1 MTLAP
6 ASVQSRK
13 RTRSITESQTHTITA
28 RVVRTRGI
36 PNSVSRFHHML
47 NPSTPP
53 DRVSRRR
60 LLLPTNSNQ
69 GIARSFVNGQFR
81 GAAPSIDS
89 PPDVRTRTGT
99 SRTPLRDS
107 PSAAG
112 GDAGAGARP
121 PIPDLGGDWQGP
133 CEDGRF
139 WYGGR
144 DRGRLRP
151 TRKGFVS
158 CYYHRSC
165 TTYSRVHEIPTAKTM
180 IAWLTLGRENA
191 TSPLDSKWANEL
203 KVNTHLA
210 QLKELLRAQDGG

>member
-1 MTLAP
+1 MALAP

-13 RTRSITESQTHTITA
+13 RTRSITESQTPTITA

-36 PNSVSRFHHML
+36 PKSVSRLHHML

-89 PPDVRTRTGT
+89 PPDVRTRTGA
-99 SRTPLRDS
+99 SRTPLCDS

-112 GDAGAGARP
+112 GGAGTGARS
-121 PIPDLGGDWQGP
+121 PIPDLGGGWQGP
-133 CEDGRF
+133 CGDGRF

-144 DRGRLRP
+144 DRGRLSP
-151 TRKGFVS
+151 THFVS
-158 CYYHRSC
+158 CYYHRNC
-165 TTYSRVHEIPTAKTM
+165 TTYSRVHEKPTANTM
-180 IAWLTLGRENA
+180 IAWLQLGRVNA
-191 TSPLDSKWANEL
+191 TSPLDSKWMNEL